1 MGIKM
6 KFMSK
11 KKVQGSI
18 SLLLVAILLPTMLFS
33 ALMVDISRLNLA
45 KSMVSSAGD
54 VALNSALADYDT
66 VLKDVY
72 GLFSITQTE
81 EDWEENIHRYFEET
95 LTGQGI
101 VSEEDAGD
109 YVTMLLGNI
118 AEYLVTDGNTPV
130 NFLDMAVDGFSANG
144 VEGSSL
150 AESEILKK
158 QIVEYMKYR
167 GPYEFGMSFLDGL
180 KAFEKVEDQSNVVE
194 VKVKTQEKTQEV
206 SDACKQLY
214 EDIVAYEK
222 EYDKETFTGDNNK
235 VEDLD
240 SRVDSYKASWKSNG
254 KEMDYVRINRLIVEF
269 SLTAYSG
276 SNPDVTLNMTVNKE
290 DSAGYTSCSDA
301 KGAFNERIGM
311 ASRSTLKADFAAKN
325 FFSPNQI
332 GSDGEFTDVFTA
344 DTQFK
349 EYEKYLRDK
358 NTGSSVN
365 KTNLTDEVENFN
377 TLTKALGSFY
387 YWSNKKIGE
396 CKANNA
402 TLSTQKSGYE
412 TQKSTKEA
420 QLKTI
425 RETTLPAA
433 YSELLTAQ
441 NACSSQNTA
450 IYRAYLN
457 NYVNTTDI
465 NVKNTFWTEV
475 SNPNGIYK
483 NDEDREKIV
492 TCIIKYN
499 NYKSLESQ
507 RDTLDSEIRT
517 LIGKISQCSTD
528 IAANS
533 KTIEDLE
540 KDQREMQQKYDG
552 AKAKYTGLD
561 TLVSDAKAVYESYK
575 TSAHDT
581 ADSMAKAINKD
592 IKMVQEKLDTLSELL
607 GTAISQCDKV
617 VAQIDSYNGELDK
630 WDKAVSEY
638 ESANESDTFSEN
650 HTSEINEMRK
660 TYERKDVLDLK
671 EYLQNEKNILD
682 DYLKYFKDAANYK
695 FGTKKLTD
703 ITGYALAQ
711 KAIKESSAYTTEVK
725 GKDGLNSQQIGAFF
739 GHIYSTPSTPSEHT
753 TNVNTVLPESS
764 NVRVPLSKFAAYLKE
779 TYGSTADSSIEDT
792 YNEVKADT
800 KSGGEAKSS
809 GDTNSDKDS
818 VNQYGYTYEG
828 LTESA
833 LNGLSLP
840 STGESSAVSGGQAD
854 SDNASNSYASQKNI
868 ASEILGKITKVLEEG
883 RDDLYILEYIFGNF
897 SYATIVQDN
906 KAASED
912 QNLELE
918 AYTSETFSGY
928 KINAANNYMYGAEIE
943 YILYGNKTPK
953 TNVTSAK
960 AMIFAIRFICN
971 SIFAFSD
978 SEIRTTTEAAGLA
991 VQAATMGVVP
1001 YQIVQIAL
1009 QFALA
1014 LAESAID
1021 LEEMMEGGKV
1031 EIIKTRDTWNMSIS
1045 GIGKN
1050 ALEAVKGKVKDV
1062 VNNTV
1067 ELLTEKVQDGISA
1080 FIDSA
1085 TDEITSKSNELI
1097 GSVTDATKGLAYE
1110 ITDQMFGKTREIIYE
1125 KLNALL
1131 YLEEGAYQNLEQ
1143 FKGQINNAFAGM
1155 RNEVANIG
1163 QNFDGSV
1170 SEAIWEEVKSKL
1182 LEVINEA
1189 EQTFNN
1195 EFNSLNGAAHDIQ
1208 NQISAKIYSA
1218 INKTKDKVSEV
1229 ISGKIDGLKGT
1240 IKAKA
1245 NALIQDYSTKV
1256 TSFAEQKTEE
1266 AKAEILNETNK
1277 FIDSTFGKINTSS
1290 NTTGLNNATSVKNSG
1305 SLKNAIKFGYKE
1317 YLMLFVF
1324 VGLVANEKETI
1335 ERVGDV
1341 IQMNVMN
1348 AKKGTSQFYHLA
1360 GEEFRLNLSYTYV
1373 SITANM
1379 DFGMFV
1385 LDAPF
1390 FQKAIESL
1398 NEDIESGMIG
1408 DGTVIDIDDG
1418 NQTIKYIGIAGY

>member
-1 MGIKM
+1 M
-6 KFMSK
+6 
-11 KKVQGSI
+11 
-18 SLLLVAILLPTMLFS
+18 LPTMLFS

-130 NFLDMAVDGFSANG
+130 NFLDMVVDGFNANG

-150 AESEILKK
+150 AEAEILKK

-214 EDIVAYEK
+214 DDIVAYEK
-222 EYDKETFTGDNNK
+222 EYDKETFTGANYK
-235 VEDLD
+235 VKDLD
-240 SRVDSYKASWKSNG
+240 SRVDSYRENWKSNE

-290 DSAGYTSCSDA
+290 DSAGYTSYSDA
-301 KGAFNERIGM
+301 KGVFNERIGM
-311 ASRSTLKADFAAKN
+311 ASNSTLTADFRAKN

-349 EYEKYLRDK
+349 EYEKYLR

-365 KTNLTDEVENFN
+365 KSDLTNEVNNFN

-396 CKANNA
+396 CKANIA

-412 TQKSTKEA
+412 TQKSTKETER
-420 QLKTI
+420 KTI
-425 RETTLPAA
+425 IETTLPDA
-433 YSELLTAQ
+433 YSKLLTAQ
-441 NACSSQNTA
+441 NACSSQDTD
-450 IYRAYLN
+450 IYQAYLN
-457 NYVNTTDI
+457 QYVNTDDI
-465 NVKNTFWTEV
+465 NVKTTFRTEV
-475 SNPNGIYK
+475 SNPYGIYK
-483 NDEDREKIV
+483 NDEDRAKIV
-492 TCIIKYN
+492 TCIIEYDK
-499 NYKSLESQ
+499 YKSLESQ

-528 IAANS
+528 IATNT

-540 KDQREMQQKYDG
+540 KDQKEMQQKYD
-552 AKAKYTGLD
+552 AAQAKYTGLD
-561 TLVSDAKAVYESYK
+561 TLVSDAKTAYEAYK

-581 ADSMAKAINKD
+581 ADSMIKAINED
-592 IKMVQEKLDTLSELL
+592 IKKVQKKLDALSGLL

-638 ESANESDTFSEN
+638 ESANESDTFSAN
-650 HTSEINEMRK
+650 HTSEINEMRNS
-660 TYERKDVLDLK
+660 YERDDVLELK
-671 EYLQNEKNILD
+671 KYLQNEKDILD

-703 ITGYALAQ
+703 ITGYTMAQ
-711 KAIKESSAYTTEVK
+711 KAIRESSAYTTEVK
-725 GKDGLNSQQIGAFF
+725 GKDGLNSQQMKAFF
-739 GHIYSTPSTPSEHT
+739 EHIYSTPSTPSEHT

-764 NVRVPLSKFAAYLKE
+764 DVRVPLSKFAAYLKE

-818 VNQYGYTYEG
+818 VNKYGYTYEG

-840 STGESSAVSGGQAD
+840 STGESSTVSGGQAD
-854 SDNASNSYASQKNI
+854 SDNASNSYTSQKSIASQ
-868 ASEILGKITKVLEEG
+868 ILGKITKVLEEG
-883 RDDLYILEYIFGNF
+883 RDDLYVLEYIFGDF

-991 VQAATMGVVP
+991 VQAATLGVVP

-1009 QFALA
+1009 QLALA

-1045 GIGKN
+1045 GMGKN

-1080 FIDSA
+1080 FIDTA
-1085 TDEITSKSNELI
+1085 TDEISSKSEELI
-1097 GSVTDATKGLAYE
+1097 DSVADATKGLAYE
-1110 ITDQMFGKTREIIYE
+1110 MTDQMFGKTREIIYE

-1131 YLEEGAYQNLEQ
+1131 YLEEGVYQNLKQ
-1143 FKGQINNAFAGM
+1143 FKGQITNAFEGM
-1155 RNEVANIG
+1155 RNEVTNIG

-1189 EQTFNN
+1189 EQTFNS
-1195 EFNSLNGAAHDIQ
+1195 EFDSLDEKADDIQ

-1229 ISGKIDGLKGT
+1229 IGGKLDALKGIIET
-1240 IKAKA
+1240 KA
-1245 NALIQDYSTKV
+1245 NTLIQDYSTKV
-1256 TSFAEQKTEE
+1256 TSFAKQKTEE
-1266 AKAEILNETNK
+1266 AKAEVLNETNK
-1277 FIDSTFGKINTSS
+1277 FIDSAFGKINTSS
-1290 NTTGLNNATSVKNSG
+1290 NTTGLNNATSVKNSS
-1305 SLKNAIKFGYKE
+1305 SLKNTIKFGYKE

-1360 GEEFRLNLSYTYV
+1360 GEEFRLNRSYTYV

-1398 NEDIESGMIG
+1398 NEDIESGVIG
-1408 DGTVIDIDDG
+1408 DGTIIDVDDG